1 MPKQGEKDWTIRA
14 VKLDACEDVSDVCKK
29 LIDNL
34 QSTDKKIKSAAADL
48 VVSYKNKD
56 YDDEDE
62 LPETTARDPLIITI
76 PGMLMI
82 THISS

>member
-14 VKLDACEDVSDVCKK
+14 VKLDACEDVTDVCKK
-29 LIDNL
+29 LIDDL
-34 QSTDKKIKSAAADL
+34 KSTDKKIKSAAADL
-48 VVSYKNKD
+48 VVSYKDKD